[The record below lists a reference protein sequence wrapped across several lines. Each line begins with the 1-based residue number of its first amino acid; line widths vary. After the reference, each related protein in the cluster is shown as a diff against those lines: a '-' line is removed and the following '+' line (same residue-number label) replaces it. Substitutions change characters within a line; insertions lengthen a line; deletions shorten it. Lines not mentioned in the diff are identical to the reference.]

1 MATFHKMV
9 LEFNRLLSHQKFIEA
24 LDFYDDDVVASD
36 NLNAPVKGKSSL
48 RKQMEDFIENA
59 TIEAIE
65 VVSLSS
71 EDNLS
76 FTNWYYS
83 FDIKYR
89 VGSAG
94 TGFRYKDGR
103 TIKLSR
109 SIIFTVHSP
118 ELLFLTRS

>member
-36 NLNAPVKGKSSL
+36 NLNASVKGKSSL

-83 FDIKYR
+83 FEHKIQGRFSGHRFSVQRWKNNKIIQEHHFY
-89 VGSAG
+89 SAQ
-94 TGFRYKDGR
+94 
-103 TIKLSR
+103 S
-109 SIIFTVHSP
+109 
-118 ELLFLTRS
+118 